1 MKGRILKGI
10 AGFYY
15 VETYEEKVYECKAK
29 GIFRKT
35 NLKPLVGD
43 DVEIDIID
51 EEKKLGNIT
60 EIFPRKNQLLRPPVA
75 NVDQAV
81 ILFAIVKPNPSYNL
95 LDRFLIMMRQ
105 QNLPVIICF
114 NKQDIATAEEQQEL
128 YDAYEKCGYKVL
140 FISVREEKGLDELKE
155 LLKGKTTTLAGPSGV
170 GKSSLLNKLVPNAQM
185 QTGDLSRKIERGK
198 NTTRHSELFFVEELS
213 DSAGIS
219 ADSSVDIN
227 ADISAD
233 ISADVSADISADAN
247 VDSSADGEATACYTY
262 VIDTPGFTSLEM
274 RDVTP
279 DNLMQF
285 YPEFA
290 EYEPECRFGGCSHI
304 AEPDCGVKR
313 AIEEGKIARVRYD
326 NYKVLYEELKNMRP
340 DYSKKARR

>member
-1 MKGRILKGI
+1 MRGKILKGI

-15 VETYEEKVYECKAK
+15 IETVEEKIYECKAK
-29 GIFRKT
+29 GIFRKD
-35 NLKPLVGD
+35 NIKPLVGD
-43 DVEIDIID
+43 DANIDIID
-51 EEKKLGNIT
+51 EEKRLGNIT
-60 EIFPRKNQLLRPPVA
+60 EILPRKSQLLRPPVA

-114 NKQDIATAEEQQEL
+114 NKQDIATESEQQEL

-140 FISVREEKGLDELKE
+140 FISVREEKGLDELKK

-213 DSAGIS
+213 DGI
-219 ADSSVDIN
+219 DTN
-227 ADISAD
+227 
-233 ISADVSADISADAN
+233 
-247 VDSSADGEATACYTY
+247 ADGEGTTCDTY

-313 AIEEGKIARVRYD
+313 AIAEGKIAKVRYD